1 MERAFYQEAAFNRQ
15 ANQIESALTHL
26 SRPAR
31 VAGGVIRE
39 DRVRYYLTP
48 AVGAQPLEFIQFAE
62 DVAHAI
68 GVEELR
74 VVREAGELA
83 IEVPLKHASDLRLLP
98 LIRALPRLQSLSALV
113 GMSLDGKPLVLD
125 LARESTWHVL
135 IQAPAGS
142 GKSELLRT
150 LLVSLGLSSRP
161 AQVSFLG
168 IDPGG
173 RELAPLE
180 ALPHALTDLA
190 SEAGFAEDL
199 ILWLM
204 EEIER
209 RLLTGIRSPHVVLFI
224 DGLDELHAI
233 FGSALEEMLS
243 PILVRGREVGVHLIA
258 SARRYALDPGD
269 ARGVMR
275 VGWSE
280 GQEGRTGR
288 FRFRSGPETVLA
300 DVAWMGLRELDT
312 AVRMVQSGWRGER

>member
-1 MERAFYQEAAFNRQ
+1 MERAFYREAAFNHQ

-26 SRPAR
+26 ALPAR

-39 DRVRYYLTP
+39 DRVRYHLTP
-48 AVGAQPLEFIQFAE
+48 AVGAQPLEFIQLAE
-62 DVAHAI
+62 DVANAI

-83 IEVPLKHASDLRLLP
+83 IEVPLKRASDLRLLP
-98 LIRALPRLQSLSALV
+98 LLRTLPRLQPLSALA

-125 LARESTWHVL
+125 LARQRTWHVL

-150 LLVSLGLSSRP
+150 LLLSLGLFSRP
-161 AQVSFLG
+161 AQVGFLG

-190 SEAGFAEDL
+190 SDAGFAEDL
-199 ILWLM
+199 LLWLA
-204 EEIER
+204 EEIDRR
-209 RLLTGIRSPHVVLFI
+209 RLTGVRSPHMMLFI
-224 DGLDELHAI
+224 DGLDELQAR
-233 FGSALEEMLS
+233 FGTALHEMLS
-243 PILVRGREVGVHLIA
+243 PILARGQEAGVHLIA
-258 SARRYALDPGD
+258 SARLTDLNQGD

-275 VGWSE
+275 VDWRE
-280 GQEGRTGR
+280 EQEGRAGR
-288 FRFRSGPETVLA
+288 FCFRSGLEAVLA
-300 DVAWMGLRELDT
+300 DVAWMGARELDE
-312 AVRMVQSGWRGER
+312 AVRMVQSGWRTG